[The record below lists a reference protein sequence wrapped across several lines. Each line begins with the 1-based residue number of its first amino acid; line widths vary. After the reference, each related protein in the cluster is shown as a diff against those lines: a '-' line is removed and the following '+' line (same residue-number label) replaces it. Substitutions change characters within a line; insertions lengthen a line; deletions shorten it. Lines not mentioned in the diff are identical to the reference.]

1 MHITKPYSNVLIILN
16 NTHPRSVRISTDLN
30 KKYLGSVEWLNDLIK
45 NTQDQLDVMKL
56 TVDLNKISC
65 EAITTDLN

>member
-1 MHITKPYSNVLIILN
+1 MHINKLHSNELIILN
-16 NTHPRSVRISTDLN
+16 NPHPRSVRISTDLSR
-30 KKYLGSVEWLNDLIK
+30 KYLGSVEWLNDLIK

-65 EAITTDLN
+65 EIITTDLI